1 MHAQTTAA
9 GGTGQIPLG
18 YGDPRVPQRLWDKVG
33 IDPATGCWP
42 WLGAR
47 WGHKKSYGAAWY
59 ENFTWRAHRLFFT
72 LLVRPVADDEH
83 VHHDC
88 RNGLCCNPAHIS
100 ALHESE
106 HWGHGHSDKTH
117 CPYGHE
123 YTPENTH
130 VQWRKLKSGRMGPN
144 RYCLTCRREQAQRY
158 QAKHRNKES

>member
-1 MHAQTTAA
+1 MAQESKLPCTRRLPPLAAQDRSPSATATRESRNA
-9 GGTGQIPLG
+9 SGTRSASTP
-18 YGDPRVPQRLWDKVG
+18 D
-33 IDPATGCWP
+33 TGCWP

-47 WGHKKSYGAAWY
+47 WGHKKGYGAAWY

-106 HWGHGHSDKTH
+106 HWGHGHADKTH
-117 CPYGHE
+117 CPHGHE
-123 YTPENTH
+123 YTEANTI
-130 VQWRKLKSGRMGPN
+130 VRWRRTAKGTLSPN
-144 RYCLTCRREQAQRY
+144 RSCRTCRKY
-158 QAKHRNKES
+158 SNKDY